1 MKITIFFTILS
12 LAIANFSYANE
23 ENITNDNNVTLQ
35 EEKIITEKNTPKI
48 EENPIPQ
55 LDINNDI
62 AKEEVTSNVNNET
75 QQYPMIENPSNIAIN
90 PENNTESDKE
100 YDQEIQKEIIK
111 NMFGAKSNPELTEK
125 LEKIENK
132 LDEVTIKINSINS
145 NKDNKFSEEL
155 RLLILAIVGICFILF
170 IITITTLLKLSKLN
184 KLLLRAS
191 Q

>member
-75 QQYPMIENPSNIAIN
+75 QQYPMIEYPSNIAIN

-132 LDEVTIKINSINS
+132 LDEVTIKINS